1 MGKLYSAEQYIKNL
15 NSFKNY
21 INKMK
26 PSDDF
31 NKAKDKLIDA
41 VKMLKYYIA
50 DLELSTK
57 YKDCYKQHNS
67 LLETFQNTINNSE
80 TLDDLSIIIPL
91 LELLDANKFNEIRHY
106 DLKSSADDLQYKY
119 IDGFRLPTDYLNTLR
134 ASISNEKLNIFHPD
148 CYNGTV
154 ASNFAN
160 DSDLT
165 YGQLDGNS
173 SRAREML
180 HRVIR
185 GPLKGSFISNN
196 FFDVL
201 MLLPNIGY
209 EEKKDPMGTPI
220 EPEERIIIKNT
231 IKYLRPGGVMI
242 ITLPYTRLMP
252 NIALYLS
259 KALSNVEVIKVP
271 DDEMKRITII
281 GNKNLK
287 ASQSDNDIYQKL
299 RLFDY
304 ESALDISQL
313 NSNYYSIPTEELIL
327 EYFRGSKL
335 DIADVLE
342 ASNDNMIESFL
353 INQTQP
359 LVVKD
364 QSPLLPFN
372 IGQVGLVLTSGCL
385 DGVIKEMDGIN
396 HVIKGMTTKITTK
409 TTEDLADNKVK
420 STETISNQV
429 KINVFTANGEF
440 IQLG

>member
-1 MGKLYSAEQYIKNL
+1 
-15 NSFKNY
+15 
-21 INKMK
+21 
-26 PSDDF
+26 
-31 NKAKDKLIDA
+31 
-41 VKMLKYYIA
+41 
-50 DLELSTK
+50 
-57 YKDCYKQHNS
+57 
-67 LLETFQNTINNSE
+67 
-80 TLDDLSIIIPL
+80 
-91 LELLDANKFNEIRHY
+91 
-106 DLKSSADDLQYKY
+106 
-119 IDGFRLPTDYLNTLR
+119 
-134 ASISNEKLNIFHPD
+134 
-148 CYNGTV
+148 
-154 ASNFAN
+154 
-160 DSDLT
+160 
-165 YGQLDGNS
+165 
-173 SRAREML
+173 
-180 HRVIR
+180 
-185 GPLKGSFISNN
+185 
-196 FFDVL
+196 
-201 MLLPNIGY
+201 
-209 EEKKDPMGTPI
+209 
-220 EPEERIIIKNT
+220 
-231 IKYLRPGGVMI
+231 
-242 ITLPYTRLMP
+242 MP

-271 DDEMKRITII
+271 DDKMKRITII

-287 ASQSDNDIYQKL
+287 ANQSDNDIYQKL

-409 TTEDLADNKVK
+409 TTEDLADNKIK

>member
-1 MGKLYSAEQYIKNL
+1 MAKLYSAEQYIKNL

-26 PSDDF
+26 PNDDF

-41 VKMLKYYIA
+41 IKILRYYIA

-67 LLETFQNTINNSE
+67 LLVTFQNTINNSE
-80 TLDDLSIIIPL
+80 TLDDLSTITPL
-91 LELLDANKFNEIRHY
+91 LELLDTNKFNDIRSY
-106 DLKSSADDLQYKY
+106 DLKSNADDLQYKY
-119 IDGFRLPTDYLNTLR
+119 IDGFRLSTDYLNTLR
-134 ASISNEKLNIFHPD
+134 TSISNEKLNIFHPN
-148 CYNGTV
+148 CYNGTI
-154 ASNFAN
+154 AFDFAN

-165 YGQLDGNS
+165 YGQVDGNS
-173 SRAREML
+173 STARERL
-180 HRVIR
+180 YRVIR

-252 NIALYLS
+252 SIALYLS
-259 KALSNVEVIKVP
+259 KALSNLEVIKVP

-281 GNKNLK
+281 GNKNPK
-287 ASQSDNDIYQKL
+287 ANQSDNDIYQKL

-304 ESALDISQL
+304 ESALDIAQL
-313 NSNYYSIPTEELIL
+313 NANYYSAPTEELVL

-353 INQTQP
+353 INQTKP

-409 TTEDLADNKVK
+409 TTEDLADNKIK